1 MTKPLKGCVN
11 DARDV
16 RKFLMSMF
24 NASYMYRNPTHTTHT
39 TENWNFK
46 SEDIKVLTDDNP
58 MKLPTKDNIL
68 NAMKWLVK
76 DAKAHDSLF
85 FHCM

>member
-11 DARDV
+11 DTRDV